1 MQERFPIEEL
11 PQIWFWGVYL
21 FDEKEVIVPLRC
33 DFDMVDDLKAKLSK
47 GGFVRFV
54 EVHPDMN

>member
-1 MQERFPIEEL
+1 
-11 PQIWFWGVYL
+11 
-21 FDEKEVIVPLRC
+21 
-33 DFDMVDDLKAKLSK
+33 MVDDLKAKLSK